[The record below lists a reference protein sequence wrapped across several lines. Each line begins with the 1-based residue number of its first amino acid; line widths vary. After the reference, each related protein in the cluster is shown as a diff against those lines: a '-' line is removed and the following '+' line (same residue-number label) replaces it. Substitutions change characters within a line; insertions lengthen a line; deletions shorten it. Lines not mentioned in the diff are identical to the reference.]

1 MTLIFSISHFL
12 GHTHNF
18 DKKDND
24 LVETFDLPY
33 DYESL
38 MHYPN
43 NAFAKPGANVT
54 IVSKVQFLIDFF
66 FRRQTLMFF
75 RKNVYSWFKPLS
87 IVLFQI
93 DPNRKLGQFDGP
105 TKYDLEKIRKM
116 YNC

>member
-1 MTLIFSISHFL
+1 MHDSDFSISHFL

-54 IVSKVQFLIDFF
+54 IVSKVQVLIDFF
-66 FRRQTLMFF
+66 FENKFLRFSWKMSTHGANFFSLCHF
-75 RKNVYSWFKPLS
+75 RK
-87 IVLFQI
+87 IQI
-93 DPNRKLGQFDGP
+93 AN
-105 TKYDLEKIRKM
+105 
-116 YNC
+116 